1 MMRYRSGAV
10 NPDWKDN
17 IFTTHFNTQMVTR
30 TVIKPEGSTYASVK
44 TEPFLKLHDP
54 GVHITDVLE
63 DPNGDLLVVDTGG
76 WFRLGCPNSQLAQPH
91 IAGAIY
97 RIRKPGPRDRQSDQ
111 WGNKLDWKKASF
123 EDLYSHYNLVL
134 NYAVASIL
142 YGLIVLAGYILL
154 IVPGIVW
161 TIKYQFYSY
170 FVVDKGMGPLEAIKA
185 SGRATQGHK
194 MHLFGFSWVA
204 LGVMI
209 LGLIAVFVGLLVAV
223 PVVMLATAYI
233 YRRLS
238 A

>member
-1 MMRYRSGAV
+1 MSLGGRQYKQDTYMTQNS
-10 NPDWKDN
+10 
-17 IFTTHFNTQMVTR
+17 FTIGEALRVGWETTKKNLGF
-30 TVIKPEGSTYASVK
+30 
-44 TEPFLKLHDP
+44 
-54 GVHITDVLE
+54 
-63 DPNGDLLVVDTGG
+63 LLVVFVIVFTISIFVGIIQQQVKDSVELSLAI
-76 WFRLGCPNSQLAQPH
+76 RILNYVVQLFVGIGLAS
-91 IAGAIY
+91 I
-97 RIRKPGPRDRQSDQ
+97 SL
-111 WGNKLDWKKASF
+111 KLIDGKKASF